1 MEMKINPGWRPL
13 GKELKLPDNL
23 VSSQV
28 QPKTFSDMMHQNEGT
43 AVTAGLNRI
52 LEQIQLQGER
62 LSKSMTV
69 RELRQYKLLI
79 KKFLEETARR
89 GIQLRDTKGWDRR
102 GRSKRYKLLEEIDDN
117 LLAMADDLLEHEQG
131 RIEILHKIGEIRGM
145 LINLLF

>member
-1 MEMKINPGWRPL
+1 VKINPGYRPL
-13 GKELKLPDNL
+13 NKELKLPDNL
-23 VSSQV
+23 AANSV
-28 QPKTFSDMMHQNEGT
+28 QQKTFSEMMQQNDGKT
-43 AVTAGLNRI
+43 AATELNRM

-89 GIQLRDTKGWDRR
+89 GVQLRETKGWDRR
-102 GRSKRYKLLEEIDDN
+102 GRSKRYKLLEEIDEN

-131 RIEILHKIGEIRGM
+131 RIEILQKIGEIRGM
-145 LINLLF
+145 LINLFF

>member
-1 MEMKINPGWRPL
+1 MKINPGWRPL
-13 GKELKLPDNL
+13 NKEIKLPDHLSAN
-23 VSSQV
+23 QV
-28 QPKTFSDMMHQNEGT
+28 QQKTFSEMMQQNNGQAAASE
-43 AVTAGLNRI
+43 LNRM
-52 LEQIQLQGER
+52 LVQIQLQGER

-102 GRSKRYKLLEEIDDN
+102 GRGKRYKLLEEIDDN

-131 RIEILHKIGEIRGM
+131 RIEILQKIGEIRGM
-145 LINLLF
+145 LINLFF